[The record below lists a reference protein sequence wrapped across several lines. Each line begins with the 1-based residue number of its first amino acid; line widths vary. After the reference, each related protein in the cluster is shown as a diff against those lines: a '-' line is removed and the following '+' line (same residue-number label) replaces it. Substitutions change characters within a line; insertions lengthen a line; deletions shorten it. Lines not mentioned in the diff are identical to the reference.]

1 MISRLRVKNFKCLAD
16 TGDLEIRPLTFLVG
30 PNSSGKSSL
39 LHVLTMLRQ
48 TVVSPEISNPL
59 VANGPLVEAG
69 AYPDF
74 VFGHDAQRDVEI
86 EIESP
91 EIGQWVGPIFFR
103 ATFGYDA
110 ETTEILLR
118 ESEFRKGD
126 DLVLAVRAD
135 PGGEH
140 RGELQFVEN
149 GERKTEHF
157 TGVER
162 ARFWFRPSDPALGA
176 AIGRLCDAERQVPP
190 EVWFVRHLTAMAYIG
205 PLREPF
211 QRAYIT
217 PGQAP
222 LDVGVRG
229 ENTADVLWAAQRS
242 KKGMLPR
249 VAEMAPKWLAELSMA
264 DTLRLDSLGESN
276 QYRVQL
282 TDPSARLEVNVADVG
297 FGASQTLPI
306 IVQSFYTMPGGAM
319 LLEQPEIHLHPRAQ
333 SLLGDL
339 FIEAAEGHDR
349 TFIIETHSEHIL
361 ARVRLRIAEG
371 QLSRDDV
378 AIYYFEPAANGTQI
392 REVTLN
398 DNGQYVHFPPGFFE
412 EDVLEAFAHL
422 EAMRKNG

>member
-1 MISRLRVKNFKCLAD
+1 MISRLRVRNFKCLAD
-16 TGDLEIRPLTFLVG
+16 TGELEIRPLTFLVG

-48 TVVSPEISNPL
+48 TVVSPEITNPL

-74 VFGHDAQRDVEI
+74 VFGHDAQRDIQI

-103 ATFGYDA
+103 AVFGYDA

-135 PGGEH
+135 AGGKH
-140 RGELQFVEN
+140 HGELTFVEN
-149 GERKTEHF
+149 GERKTERF
-157 TGVER
+157 AGVER

-176 AIGRLCDAERQVPP
+176 AIGRLCDPERSIPP
-190 EVWFVRHLTAMAYIG
+190 EVWFIQHLTAMAYIG
-205 PLREPF
+205 PVREAF
-211 QRAYIT
+211 ERAYIMRG
-217 PGQAP
+217 PP
-222 LDVGVRG
+222 EDVGVKG
-229 ENTADVLWAAQRS
+229 EKAADVLWAAQRS
-242 KKGMLPR
+242 QKGMLAR
-249 VAEMAPKWLAELSMA
+249 VAEKTREWLAKLNMA
-264 DTLRLDSLGESN
+264 DRFRLDSLGESN
-276 QYRVQL
+276 QYRVLL
-282 TDPSARLEVNVADVG
+282 TDPSTGLEVNAADVG

-306 IVQSFYTMPGGAM
+306 IVQSFHTMPGGAM
-319 LLEQPEIHLHPRAQ
+319 LLEQPEIHLHPKAQ

-339 FIEAAEGHDR
+339 FIEAAKGRDR

-361 ARVRLRIAEG
+361 ARVRLRIAKGE
-371 QLSRDDV
+371 LPRDAV
-378 AIYYFEPAANGTQI
+378 AIYYFEPTANGTQI

-398 DNGQYVHFPPGFFE
+398 DNGQYVDFPKGFFE